1 MTETYESIRDN
12 SDIIPTR
19 VREVWLKGDQAERM
33 WRFRYEQLQEDT
45 DLTPEAKSRR
55 AEELYEE
62 QRIGIESKKQAAR
75 EALVKAAKSMEKNS
89 VPRPREEALT
99 STDPTKLLLDQNEA
113 GRIVRTIERRKDA
126 PGPFRQNTSELL

>member
-1 MTETYESIRDN
+1 MTETYEDIRDN
-12 SDIIPTR
+12 SDIIPTGA
-19 VREVWLKGDQAERM
+19 REVWLKGDQAERM
-33 WRFRYEQLQEDT
+33 LRFRYERLQEDT

-89 VPRPREEALT
+89 VPRPQGEALS

-126 PGPFRQNTSELL
+126 PGPFRKIPASC